1 MKSFFADRPVLLA
14 TFRWILFLPG
24 GLAAGFAS
32 AYIWRFGM
40 NTGYAGN
47 AGEVFYEL
55 SLTNGFAGNFFLGPV
70 LVVGEM
76 VITSFCGMFA
86 ALYLVPKSRAVVG
99 GILIGMLIMMG
110 VFTFIMQCKQFE
122 YLFPFEARI
131 RFCLEW
137 VGILIGCVLAI
148 KTVSNFMTDYVRD
161 GVYNLDQAVEASWNS
176 LMMGNVIEKISTIE
190 KNRQLEMVKKSL
202 FYSSLSP
209 DSKKVVENEL
219 CSFSWSGRQNEKLI
233 MAILCK
239 ILEIEMREEVCSWEL
254 SVRRSLGIDWES
266 MSKGTIR
273 NKFKKFSK
281 SKKIKNSLFSLGEL
295 LNIFNKLV
303 ALLNSDEQDFITDLK
318 GRYSKK
324 FLDFLESKNFSIM
337 NEPLRLFR
345 NAMAHGNSNS
355 NNDITLNQIIGF
367 HSLDAFFEL
376 ENNESECGVLTIF
389 LNRNKA

>member
-1 MKSFFADRPVLLA
+1 
-14 TFRWILFLPG
+14 
-24 GLAAGFAS
+24 
-32 AYIWRFGM
+32 
-40 NTGYAGN
+40 
-47 AGEVFYEL
+47 
-55 SLTNGFAGNFFLGPV
+55 
-70 LVVGEM
+70 
-76 VITSFCGMFA
+76 
-86 ALYLVPKSRAVVG
+86 
-99 GILIGMLIMMG
+99 MMG
-110 VFTFIMQCKQFE
+110 VFTFIMQGSQFE
-122 YLFPFEARI
+122 FVFPFEARI